1 MKRLGWIITLPLGL
15 LFVLFA
21 VSNRTEVTVS
31 LWPAD
36 IVPVPLYLLVLSGLL
51 VGFLAGATVVAVGS
65 LRWRRRARREA
76 RRAAG
81 LQSELARLK
90 RRPDSLPAPAN
101 IDRPERRRLSAS
113 G

>member
-1 MKRLGWIITLPLGL
+1 MKRLGWIITLPLAG

-21 VSNRTEVTVS
+21 ISNRTQVIVS

-36 IVPVPLYLLVLSGLL
+36 FVPVPLYLLVLGGLL
-51 VGFLAGATVVAVGS
+51 VGFLAGATVVGLDT

-76 RRAAG
+76 QRAAG
-81 LQSELARLK
+81 LQREVARLK
-90 RRPDSLPAPAN
+90 RQPDGLPQPAN
-101 IDRPERRRLSAS
+101 VDRPQQRRLSAS

>member
-1 MKRLGWIITLPLGL
+1 MKRLGWIITLPLGV

-36 IVPVPLYLLVLSGLL
+36 IVPVPLYLLALGGLL
-51 VGFLAGATVVAVGS
+51 VGFLAGATVAGVAS

-76 RRAAG
+76 RRAAA
-81 LQSELARLK
+81 LESELARLK
-90 RRPDSLPAPAN
+90 RQPDSLPAPAN
-101 IDRPERRRLSAS
+101 VDRPQQRRLSAS